1 MKRFFYHW
9 YSKFLLQDQRLKIED
24 GKWVLKN
31 VNDDLGVVFSALF
44 CFLYPDSRGGTHQW
58 VDDKRETD
66 RVAAMIIKD
75 I

>member
-1 MKRFFYHW
+1 MMIW
-9 YSKFLLQDQRLKIED
+9 
-24 GKWVLKN
+24 
-31 VNDDLGVVFSALF
+31 GVFFSAF
-44 CFLYPDSRGGTHQW
+44 CLQYPDSRGGTHQW

>member
-1 MKRFFYHW
+1 MF
-9 YSKFLLQDQRLKIED
+9 
-24 GKWVLKN
+24 
-31 VNDDLGVVFSALF
+31 FSAL
-44 CFLYPDSRGGTHQW
+44 CLKYPDSRGGTHQW

>member
-1 MKRFFYHW
+1 M
-9 YSKFLLQDQRLKIED
+9 
-24 GKWVLKN
+24 LKN

-75 I
+75 IL